1 MPTTNDE
8 QIKEYRK
15 TEDSKSLILF
25 VHGFKGDAGSTFA
38 YIPDTLAK
46 TNELNGWDVISLGY
60 DCAVLPN
67 FLKGIWTATPDV
79 PKLAKYL
86 NTLFQTVY
94 QQYNRIAIVAHSM
107 GGLVTQSALLELSSD
122 ELNRVSHVLLFGT
135 PSNGLTKAKFFSFLN
150 KQISDMGEGSEFIT
164 KLRAEWKD
172 RFKDG
177 YPFSFRAIAGTSDEF
192 VPPKSSLE
200 CFAEDNVCFI
210 DGNHSTLVKSKSQ
223 EDTSSLAYN
232 IIVNCLANKDL
243 LPFTSSWEEK
253 NNLLGNY
260 AAVIQALYPKASNL
274 SNSHLLQLVFALEN
288 LNRQDDAKK
297 ILEEHPSLKT
307 NSDLIGTLGG
317 RYKRRYLQEG
327 LLQDYSKSVSLYT
340 QALEMAQSQSNPSQ
354 IYYHAINL
362 AFLSI
367 MEGDKNQCQHF
378 ARLALKNCNLS
389 SQNFWELATIAEA
402 NLYEEKFDLA
412 LDYYKKAL
420 ENEVDIRQRDSI
432 FLNASFGYKALTGNT
447 SNDSDFILKL
457 QRLVD

>member
-1 MPTTNDE
+1 MPTTKDE
-8 QIKEYRK
+8 QIKEYSR
-15 TEDSKSLILF
+15 TVNSKSLILF

-46 TNELNGWDVISLGY
+46 TSELNGWDVVSLGY

-67 FLKGIWTATPDV
+67 FLSGIWSATPDV

-86 NTLFQTVY
+86 NTLFQTKY
-94 QQYNRIAIVAHSM
+94 QQYNRIAIIAHSM
-107 GGLVTQSALLELSSD
+107 GGLVTQSAILELSQD
-122 ELNRVSHVLLFGT
+122 DLKRISHVFLFGT

-164 KLRAEWKD
+164 QLRTTWNEH
-172 RFKDG
+172 FKNG
-177 YPFSFRAIAGTSDEF
+177 YPFIFKAVAGTSDEF

-200 CFAEDNVCFI
+200 CFHEENVCFI
-210 DGNHSTLVKSKSQ
+210 DGNHSTLVKSQS
-223 EDTSSLAYN
+223 EDDKASLAYN
-232 IIVNCLANKDL
+232 IIVNSLVNKDI
-243 LPFTSSWEEK
+243 LPFTCSWEEK

-260 AAVIQALYPKASNL
+260 AEVIQELYPKASNL
-274 SNSHLLQLVFALEN
+274 TASNLLQLVFALEN
-288 LNRQDDAKK
+288 LNRADDAKK

-327 LLQDYSKSVSLYT
+327 LLQDYTKSVSLYS
-340 QALEMAQSQSNPSQ
+340 QALEMAQSQSNSSQ

-367 MEGDKNQCQHF
+367 MEGDKKQCQHY
-378 ARLALKNCNLS
+378 AGLALENCDLS

-402 NLYEEKFDLA
+402 NLYLERFDLA

-432 FLNASFGYKALTGNT
+432 YLNASFGYKALTGNK

-457 QRLVD
+457 QSLVE

>member
-1 MPTTNDE
+1 
-8 QIKEYRK
+8 
-15 TEDSKSLILF
+15 
-25 VHGFKGDAGSTFA
+25 
-38 YIPDTLAK
+38 
-46 TNELNGWDVISLGY
+46 
-60 DCAVLPN
+60 
-67 FLKGIWTATPDV
+67 
-79 PKLAKYL
+79 
-86 NTLFQTVY
+86 
-94 QQYNRIAIVAHSM
+94 
-107 GGLVTQSALLELSSD
+107 
-122 ELNRVSHVLLFGT
+122 
-135 PSNGLTKAKFFSFLN
+135 
-150 KQISDMGEGSEFIT
+150 MGEGSEFIT
-164 KLRAEWKD
+164 KLRAEWKG

-402 NLYEEKFDLA
+402 YLYEEKFDLA

-457 QRLVD
+457 QNLVD